1 MAYTNPNQIIRLRS
15 RMGGRGSVY
24 EANAWAQQYKANT
37 GITSGSDAQL
47 VGYMAGSAGVTQ
59 NTSADM
65 NVIVNGTP
73 TNPSVVLGVNP
84 AGYKIA
90 LDIIGSTV
98 LPITAPA
105 SNSRYSLVVAYAD
118 DLSLASS
125 DTTITGNP
133 SKNGVIVVNG
143 ASAATPAFPMDAD
156 IRAAITADGAT
167 GSQAVYA
174 ILSYGIIASTTT
186 TITNALLTMPNAV
199 MSLHNITFPI
209 GFTLFLNTEST
220 PSQLGFV
227 GTWVEIAQGRAIV
240 GVDSTDSTISTAGKM
255 VGSVNPLTAHTH
267 TIHHNSGAAAVPAGS
282 SIGVATD
289 GDGTSAS
296 AGDNTNH
303 NNWQPSL
310 ALHIWNRTA

>member
-1 MAYTNPNQIIRLRS
+1 MAYTNPNQIIRLHS

-24 EANAWAQQYKANT
+24 EANMWAQQYKANT

-84 AGYKIA
+84 AGYKVA
-90 LDIIGSTV
+90 LDIVGSTV

-143 ASAATPAFPMDAD
+143 ASAATPAFPSDAD
-156 IRAAITADGAT
+156 IRSAITADGAT

-186 TITNALLTMPNAV
+186 TITNALLTMPKAV
-199 MSLHNITFPI
+199 MSLDNGTIPASAVNLGKSKITQASATSGSYTCQTKGLVI
-209 GFTLFLNTEST
+209 IR
-220 PSQLGFV
+220 QRYYC
-227 GTWVEIAQGRAIV
+227 A
-240 GVDSTDSTISTAGKM
+240 STAGD
-255 VGSVNPLTAHTH
+255 VTLQIIIAGASGTIVNPTDHQY
-267 TIHHNSGAAAVPAGS
+267 
-282 SIGVATD
+282 GVFTRGYTQSYALVN
-289 GDGTSAS
+289 
-296 AGDNTNH
+296 AGDVISYTLSGTGMITPDGNPIILEIQC
-303 NNWQPSL
+303 NW
-310 ALHIWNRTA
+310 